1 MKRILIYFFFDVD
14 GIVDRYV
21 PYLLKRIVPFCE
33 RILIVSN
40 GKLTNEG
47 RTLLHDIT
55 PEVLERKNEG
65 FDVWAYKDAMDFV
78 GWENLIEYDELILM
92 NYTIMGPVYP
102 LSEMFDAMDK
112 HPELEFWGVTK
123 CFRVDSAKAQE
134 KWRCPYGY
142 SPEHIQ
148 SSFTAFRKSL
158 VMSNVFQTYWKEL
171 PAIRSYNESGGR
183 HEQFITKYFEDNGFR
198 WDCYT
203 DFRELH
209 TGYYGDAPLITMP
222 LDVIRDLRSPFFK
235 RRSFFLT
242 RKELPLPIPAMYELV
257 EYLKSETDFDLSVLY
272 ENLIRTC
279 NQRDLLSSLL
289 PVHIVE

>member
-1 MKRILIYFFFDVD
+1 MLSGGF
-14 GIVDRYV
+14 
-21 PYLLKRIVPFCE
+21 
-33 RILIVSN
+33 
-40 GKLTNEG
+40 
-47 RTLLHDIT
+47 
-55 PEVLERKNEG
+55 RKSTG
-65 FDVWAYKDAMDFV
+65 
-78 GWENLIEYDELILM
+78 
-92 NYTIMGPVYP
+92 
-102 LSEMFDAMDK
+102 
-112 HPELEFWGVTK
+112 
-123 CFRVDSAKAQE
+123 

-272 ENLIRTC
+272 EDLIRTC